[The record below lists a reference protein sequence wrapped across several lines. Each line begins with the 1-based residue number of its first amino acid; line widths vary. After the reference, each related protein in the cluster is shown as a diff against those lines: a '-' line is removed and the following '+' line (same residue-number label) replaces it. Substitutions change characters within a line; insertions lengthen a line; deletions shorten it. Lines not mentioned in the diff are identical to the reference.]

1 MRAAIL
7 QKPGEPPVV
16 GDFDEPDRDVVTVTM
31 AGCNPVDLALA
42 SGAMGEPVIPSV
54 IGKEGVGRTDTGRRV
69 YFDSPPKPLGS
80 WAQRCQVDPDRT
92 FPVPDDVSDELAV
105 TIGIAGLAAWLPLT
119 RHAQVSAET
128 SVLVLGATGVVGSL
142 AVQAASLLGAG
153 RVVAAGRDR
162 DALNR
167 LSDLG
172 ADALVTLGSEDDS
185 NALAGEAGGGYDL
198 VVDTVYGAPFLAALE
213 NTSPT
218 ATLVTVGMGAGP
230 SADIP
235 FQALMGRTHVGHYND
250 AFPVEELQAAYAELA
265 DHAGQG
271 RLRMEFGHYSLDE
284 AAKAFEAQEQSPH
297 VKIVVTP

>member
-16 GDFDEPDRDVVTVTM
+16 GEFDEPERDIVTVTL
-31 AGCNPVDLALA
+31 AGCNPVDVALA

-54 IGKEGVGRTDTGRRV
+54 VGKEGVGLTGSGERV
-69 YFDSPPKPLGS
+69 YFDSPPKPFGS

-92 FPVPDDVSDELAV
+92 FPVPGTVTDELAV

-119 RHAQVSAET
+119 RHAQVTSET
-128 SVLVLGATGVVGSL
+128 SVLVLGATGVVGTI
-142 AVQAASLLGAG
+142 AVQAAALLGAG

-172 ADALVTLGSEDDS
+172 ADALVTLGSGDDAE
-185 NALAGEAGGGYDL
+185 ALGAEAGGGYDI

-213 NTSPT
+213 NAAPS
-218 ATLVTVGMGAGP
+218 ATLVTIGRGAGP

-250 AFPVEELQAAYAELA
+250 ALPVEELKAAYAELA
-265 DHAGQG
+265 GHAGEG
-271 RLRMEFGHYSLDE
+271 RLKVDIGHYSLEE
-284 AAKAFEAQEQSPH
+284 AATAFKAQEESPH
-297 VKIVVTP
+297 VKIVVKP